1 MQMGKTVWVAGVGLS
16 GVPVVILRDRGPA
29 PAPESIAALNACG
42 AID

>member
-1 MQMGKTVWVAGVGLS
+1 MQMEKTVWVDDVGLS

-29 PAPESIAALNACG
+29 PESIAALNACG